1 MTTLQLEYFKALTK
15 MLNVS
20 KVAEIFYVSP
30 PAITAAIDRLE
41 SEIGAELF
49 TVHGRTLALT
59 AAGEIFSAAAD
70 DMLASLSRAKES
82 ISYLNKS
89 SLPPVTVGI
98 TSPITWAALFDA
110 FMLENPDI
118 KLSSILLKEHQLN
131 DPEIYGKLDFVFC
144 SPELFYSPLFGFSPL
159 PVDCSPCLAVYH
171 SHPLAHRKSI
181 RLSEVKNERF
191 IALTAGYSY
200 RSYFD
205 KLCNMA
211 GFTPNIVLE
220 CDFSMR
226 AAMLSAGYGIL
237 VTTKSVAQSGALG
250 DATFIDIIDPFYSQP
265 HSLHAARGYAKNP
278 SADKFFQYVMDY
290 FSIDTAS
297 DKTSTN

>member
-20 KVAEIFYVSP
+20 KVAEMFFVSP

-41 SEIGAELF
+41 SELDTELF
-49 TVHGRTLALT
+49 TIHGRSLALT
-59 AAGEIFSAAAD
+59 PAGEIFSAAAD
-70 DMLASLSRAKES
+70 DMLASLSRAKEN
-82 ISYLNKS
+82 ISHLRKS
-89 SLPPVTVGI
+89 SLPPISVGI

-144 SPELFYSPLFGFSPL
+144 SPELFNSSLFEFSPL

-171 SHPLAHRKSI
+171 SHPLADRKSI
-181 RLSEVKNERF
+181 RLSEVRNERF
-191 IALTAGYSY
+191 IALSAGYSY

-205 KLCNMA
+205 KLCAMA

-250 DATFIDIIDPFYSQP
+250 NAVFIDIVDPFYSQP
-265 HSLHAARGYAKNP
+265 HSLHAIKGYSKNP
-278 SADKFFQYVMDY
+278 AANRFYEYIMEY
-290 FSIDTAS
+290 FSLDPKSGEAAA
-297 DKTSTN
+297 K

>member
-1 MTTLQLEYFKALTK
+1 MTTLQLEYFKALTRL
-15 MLNVS
+15 LNVS
-20 KVAEIFYVSP
+20 KVAEDFFVSP

-41 SEIGAELF
+41 SELGAELF

-59 AAGEIFSAAAD
+59 PAGKIFAGTAD
-70 DMLASLSRAKES
+70 DMLALLSRARTE
-82 ISYLNKS
+82 ISRLEQS
-89 SLPPVTVGI
+89 TLSPVTVGI

-144 SPELFYSPLFGFSPL
+144 SPELFNSTLFDYSPL

-171 SHPLAHRKSI
+171 SHPLANRKTI
-181 RLSEVKNERF
+181 RLSEVQNERF
-191 IALTAGYSY
+191 IALSAGYSY

-205 KLCNMA
+205 KLCGMA

-226 AAMLSAGYGIL
+226 AAMLASGYGIL
-237 VTTKSVAQSGALG
+237 VTTKSVARTGALG
-250 DATFIDIIDPFYSQP
+250 DVAFIDIVDPFYCQP
-265 HSLHAARGYAKNP
+265 HSLHAVKGYSDNP
-278 SADKFFQYVMDY
+278 AADRFFQYVMHY
-290 FSIDTAS
+290 FSLDSIPAKNTAQ
-297 DKTSTN
+297 